1 MPEKKE
7 RYDAFAVPRNFG
19 EDGISFNGLSR
30 RNLAE
35 GCILAVASGYPILF
49 YLQADLSFRIILI
62 CFVSLPLFFIG
73 LIGYGGESLSQ
84 FLATIIRFI
93 FRRRQLRYYIDAGEP
108 EPPKKKGWQ
117 RIKAFFQKKDENT
130 IRYKRQQTAKNR
142 SLSDLLDWLFL
153 SRSGKK
159 SKASKDEPPSK
170 PKSRKIYNMAQEFFP
185 VADIREGMVITKDG
199 RYVKIVEIQ
208 PINFLLRSA
217 SEQRD
222 IILSFAELLRVAPV
236 KIQFKSNANR
246 ADISKF
252 LAHTMEEMKQETNP
266 ACVEMDKDYIRHIQT
281 IATNNAISRRFFA
294 IFEYENPLPAYH
306 PSEKEIKFAL
316 ESTARTFR
324 SYLSKCGN
332 STVEFS
338 SEKEEN
344 EYLLQLFHT
353 LLDHYNTEERSL
365 QDKVDKAFK
374 LRLQGNNLEE
384 MCTADYACPD
394 MIDFRHARYVVID
407 GVYHAYLHI
416 PSTGYKTLVGA
427 AWLSPLINAGEAID
441 VDLFLHKMPSDRM
454 QVQVSRNLRL
464 NKAKIQ
470 DVSST
475 SADYN
480 RMGDIMESGYY
491 LQRGLNDGQEFFYL
505 NVLVTVKA
513 FSKKDLENRVS
524 EVIKMMTAKQI
535 TLKYC
540 AYMQERAFLST
551 LPLAKLDRKLY
562 ELGKRNV
569 LTNTAASTY
578 MFTSFEI
585 CDESGVLLGT
595 NEHNNSLVVL
605 DLFDQK
611 KYKNPHLT
619 ILGTTGS
626 GKTHTLQCLA
636 TRMRRKHVATYV
648 IAPLKGHE
656 FVRAAKA
663 MGGQFIRISTGSPHC
678 INVMEI
684 RPMDNSANELLDDAI
699 EEQSYLSMKIDSLL
713 IFFSIIMPEMTNIEE
728 QLLDE
733 ALVKTYSDFGIT
745 NDNST
750 LWDPLRPGQFRSMP
764 ILGDL
769 YENLKS
775 NPKAERLA
783 IVLSRFV
790 HGSAKSFNH
799 QTNVDLSN
807 PYTVID
813 LSYLKKKLLSAGM
826 FIATDL
832 IWDLA
837 RQNRLKQKAIVI
849 DEAWQLIGSNSSP
862 QAAEFLVEMA
872 KIGRAYNTAI
882 LFASQDINDFFSL
895 EGGKYGKAI
904 LSNSKT
910 KIILNLEPHEA
921 ETCGEVLNL
930 TATELHKIKNFDR
943 GHGLL
948 SSSGNN
954 IAVHF
959 QASALENSLITT
971 DPEEL
976 RRIADEKKKGES
988 GYVKEAPEAE

>member
-1 MPEKKE
+1 MPEKPE
-7 RYDAFAVPRNFG
+7 HYDAFAVPRNFG

-35 GCILAVASGYPILF
+35 GCVLAVATGYPIAVHLSV
-49 YLQADLSFRIILI
+49 DLSLRIILL
-62 CFVSLPLFFIG
+62 CFISLPLFFVG

-84 FLATIIRFI
+84 FLITVARFL
-93 FRRRQLRYYIDAGEP
+93 FRRRRLRYYIDTGEP
-108 EPPKKKGWQ
+108 EPPKAKGLE
-117 RIKAFFQKKDENT
+117 RLKALFQKRDADA
-130 IRYKRQQTAKNR
+130 IRYKKQKITQKRQGG
-142 SLSDLLDWLFL
+142 SLLDQLFL

-159 SKASKDEPPSK
+159 AKAAAEEPK
-170 PKSRKIYNMAQEFFP
+170 AKSRKIYHMAQDFFP
-185 VADIREGMVITKDG
+185 VADIRGGMIVTKDG
-199 RYVKIVEIQ
+199 RYIKVVEIQ

-222 IILSFAELLRVAPV
+222 IILSFAELLRIAPV

-252 LAHTMEEMKQETNP
+252 LAHTMEEMRQEENP
-266 ACVEMDKDYIRHIQT
+266 ACVEMDKDYIQHIQT

-294 IFEYENPLPAYH
+294 IFEFENQLPAYH
-306 PSEKEIKFAL
+306 PGEKEIRFAL
-316 ESTARTFR
+316 ESAARNFR

-344 EYLLQLFHT
+344 EFLLQLFHT
-353 LLDHYNTEERSL
+353 LLDHYNTEELSL
-365 QDKVDKAFK
+365 QDKIDRAFK
-374 LRLQGNNLEE
+374 MRLAGNNLDE

-394 MIDFRHARYVVID
+394 KLDFRHARYVVID

-416 PSTGYKTLVGA
+416 PSGGYKWLVGA

-454 QVQVSRNLRL
+454 QVQVGRNLRI
-464 NKAKIQ
+464 NKAKISE
-470 DVSST
+470 VSTT

-480 RMGDIMESGYY
+480 KMGDIMESGYY

-551 LPLAKLDRKLY
+551 LPLAKLDHKLY
-562 ELGKRNV
+562 QLGKRNV

-605 DLFDQK
+605 DLFNQK

-663 MGGQFIRISTGSPHC
+663 IGGQFIRISTGSPHC

-684 RPMDNSANELLDDAI
+684 RPMDNSANELLDGEM

-733 ALVKTYSDFGIT
+733 ALVKTYADFGIT
-745 NDNST
+745 NDNKT
-750 LWDPLRPGQFRSMP
+750 LWDPERPGRFKPMP

-769 YENLKS
+769 YKNLKR

-783 IVLSRFV
+783 IVLNRFV
-790 HGSAKSFNH
+790 NGSARSFNG

-849 DEAWQLIGSNSSP
+849 DEVWQLIGSNSSS
-862 QAAEFLVEMA
+862 QAAEYLVEMA

-904 LSNSKT
+904 ISNSKT
-910 KIILNLEPHEA
+910 KIVLNLEPHEA
-921 ETCGEVLNL
+921 EKCGEVLNL

-948 SSSGNN
+948 SSNGNN

-976 RRIADEKKKGES
+976 RRIAEEKQRKEHDDET
-988 GYVKEAPEAE
+988 PPTPI

>member
-1 MPEKKE
+1 MKTGCFFFIKKKWGVITLGILSGILS
-7 RYDAFAVPRNFG
+7 YLFGLALNLLDAAINGFLGALGFDLDTFEQYFPAASQFHDVIIGFAVGLLFIMLVFQLFRNFG
-19 EDGISFNGLSR
+19 VMLDMEAEDPLK
-30 RNLAE
+30 
-35 GCILAVASGYPILF
+35 ILGKTA
-49 YLQADLSFRIILI
+49 
-62 CFVSLPLFFIG
+62 LFFGMIVYSRSIIDLLLG
-73 LIGYGGESLSQ
+73 LMADPYAIFLNTASSPYQFELVTLVSAIFTSVFSNPFMNIVAVILMLVMGWQ
-84 FLATIIRFI
+84 FLKLTV
-93 FRRRQLRYYIDAGEP
+93 ECV
-108 EPPKKKGWQ
+108 E
-117 RIKAFFQKKDENT
+117 
-130 IRYKRQQTAKNR
+130 
-142 SLSDLLDWLFL
+142 
-153 SRSGKK
+153 
-159 SKASKDEPPSK
+159 
-170 PKSRKIYNMAQEFFP
+170 
-185 VADIREGMVITKDG
+185 
-199 RYVKIVEIQ
+199 RYVV
-208 PINFLLRSA
+208 FY
-217 SEQRD
+217 
-222 IILSFAELLRVAPV
+222 FALYCAPV
-236 KIQFKSNANR
+236 VFATGAFKSTA
-246 ADISKF
+246 
-252 LAHTMEEMKQETNP
+252 Q
-266 ACVEMDKDYIRHIQT
+266 
-281 IATNNAISRRFFA
+281 
-294 IFEYENPLPAYH
+294 IFKSWCRLVGSQAM
-306 PSEKEIKFAL
+306 
-316 ESTARTFR
+316 
-324 SYLSKCGN
+324 
-332 STVEFS
+332 
-338 SEKEEN
+338 
-344 EYLLQLFHT
+344 LLQLFHT
-353 LLDHYNTEERSL
+353 LLDHYNTEELSL
-365 QDKVDKAFK
+365 QDKIDRAFK
-374 LRLQGNNLEE
+374 MRLAGNNLDE

-394 MIDFRHARYVVID
+394 KLDFRHARYVVID

-416 PSTGYKTLVGA
+416 PSGGYKWLVGA

-454 QVQVSRNLRL
+454 QVQVGRNLRI
-464 NKAKIQ
+464 NKAKISE
-470 DVSST
+470 VSTT

-480 RMGDIMESGYY
+480 KMGDIMESGYY

-551 LPLAKLDRKLY
+551 LPLAKLDHKLY
-562 ELGKRNV
+562 QLGKRNV

-605 DLFDQK
+605 DLFNQK

-663 MGGQFIRISTGSPHC
+663 IGGQFIRISTGSPHC

-684 RPMDNSANELLDDAI
+684 RPMDNSANELLDGEM

-733 ALVKTYSDFGIT
+733 ALVKTYADFGIT
-745 NDNST
+745 NDNKT
-750 LWDPLRPGQFRSMP
+750 LWDPERPGRFKPMP

-769 YENLKS
+769 YKNLKR

-783 IVLSRFV
+783 IVLNRFV
-790 HGSAKSFNH
+790 NGSARSFNG

-849 DEAWQLIGSNSSP
+849 DEVWQLIGSNSSS
-862 QAAEFLVEMA
+862 QAAEYLVEMA

-904 LSNSKT
+904 ISNSKT
-910 KIILNLEPHEA
+910 KIVLNLEPHEA
-921 ETCGEVLNL
+921 EKCGDFLYR
-930 TATELHKIKNFDR
+930 AARDLHKIKNFDR

-948 SSSGNN
+948 SSNGNN

-976 RRIADEKKKGES
+976 RRIAEEKQRKEHDDET
-988 GYVKEAPEAE
+988 PPTPI

>member
-1 MPEKKE
+1 MI
-7 RYDAFAVPRNFG
+7 V
-19 EDGISFNGLSR
+19 
-30 RNLAE
+30 
-35 GCILAVASGYPILF
+35 
-49 YLQADLSFRIILI
+49 
-62 CFVSLPLFFIG
+62 
-73 LIGYGGESLSQ
+73 
-84 FLATIIRFI
+84 
-93 FRRRQLRYYIDAGEP
+93 
-108 EPPKKKGWQ
+108 
-117 RIKAFFQKKDENT
+117 
-130 IRYKRQQTAKNR
+130 
-142 SLSDLLDWLFL
+142 
-153 SRSGKK
+153 
-159 SKASKDEPPSK
+159 
-170 PKSRKIYNMAQEFFP
+170 
-185 VADIREGMVITKDG
+185 TKDG
-199 RYVKIVEIQ
+199 RYIKIVEIQ

-222 IILSFAELLRVAPV
+222 IIMSFAELLRIAPV
-236 KIQFKSNANR
+236 KLQFKSNANR

-252 LAHTMEEMKQETNP
+252 LEHTAEELRQEENP
-266 ACVEMDKDYIRHIQT
+266 ACVEMDKDYIQHIQT

-294 IFEYENPLPAYH
+294 IFEFENQLPAYR

-316 ESTARTFR
+316 ESAARNFR

-332 STVEFS
+332 STVEFG

-344 EYLLQLFHT
+344 EFLLQLFHT
-353 LLDHYNTEERSL
+353 LLDHYNTEETSL
-365 QDKVDKAFK
+365 QDKIDRAFK
-374 LRLQGNNLEE
+374 LRLAGGNLEE

-394 MIDFRHARYVVID
+394 DLDFRHARYVVID
-407 GVYHAYLHI
+407 GVYHAYLYI
-416 PSTGYKTLVGA
+416 PSSGYKTLVGA

-454 QVQVSRNLRL
+454 QVQVSRNLRI
-464 NKAKIQ
+464 NKAKISE
-470 DVSST
+470 VSTT

-480 RMGDIMESGYY
+480 KMGDIMESGYY

-513 FSKKDLENRVS
+513 FSRKDLENRVT

-551 LPLAKLDRKLY
+551 LPLAKLDPKLY
-562 ELGKRNV
+562 GLGKRNV

-585 CDESGVLLGT
+585 CDESGILLGT

-605 DLFDQK
+605 DLFNQK

-656 FVRAAKA
+656 FVRATKA
-663 MGGQFIRISTGSPHC
+663 IRGQFIRISTGSPHC

-684 RPMDNSANELLDDAI
+684 RPMDNSANELLDGEM

-733 ALVKTYSDFGIT
+733 ALVKTYADFGIT

-750 LWDPLRPGQFRSMP
+750 LWDPQRPGRFRPMP

-769 YENLKS
+769 YANLKS
-775 NPKAERLA
+775 NPKSERLA

-790 HGSAKSFNH
+790 NGSAKSFNH
-799 QTNVDLSN
+799 ETNVDLSN

-849 DEAWQLIGSNSSP
+849 DEVWQLIGSNSSS

-904 LSNSKT
+904 ISNSKT
-910 KIILNLEPHEA
+910 KIVLNLEPHEA
-921 ETCGEVLNL
+921 EKCGEVLSL

-948 SSSGNN
+948 SSNGNN

-976 RRIADEKKKGES
+976 RRIAEEKEKEGQSDGETQ
-988 GYVKEAPEAE
+988 